1 MNDNP
6 TPGDNAEET
15 PPDDSVEETPPD
27 DSVEEATDGPDSTDT
42 SGALDEDDDEHED
55 EDEHAAFA
63 AAQAEAARAE
73 MPFFVRKLG
82 PRIGT
87 ANAEMQWERIT
98 GLWPFLRIVS
108 FILVVI
114 IIAGYA
120 AFQLET
126 RVEMAI
132 DDEALLTPEI
142 RAGKD
147 YTRTAEAGEDGEDLV
162 TIIAREDP
170 FTPEIVAT
178 LKAEGHE
185 HLKVISHAMFNDL
198 PDAMWWSVVTMTTVG
213 YGDKFPTTPPA
224 RALAVLVMFMSLVLL
239 ASFTA
244 TFASAFVARQIQ
256 ASQEQEDDPW
266 EGHTIFCGWTEEGG
280 SRVLQALDLGAAG
293 RRLQVIFVNHLA
305 EDAMELNLR
314 GLSNMDTRFIRG
326 DITREEDLNRAGL
339 PVAGNIIIIPDESDG
354 TEADDTR
361 TIEATMA
368 MKVLAPEVKV
378 FAHAVSEQRV
388 ANLRRAMVDDVVLT
402 DSHTP
407 EMLAAFVVRPG
418 MTQAIHELLDGE
430 ESAEFATIDIPGRFA
445 DRPALE
451 LSDFLRRERNA
462 TLIGFVVEEEAFG
475 LESAMEGG
483 DAYMVEFIKE
493 QIEEAGIEMAAEG
506 AKTRVTVNPANDLA
520 IAADARALVIRER
533 PTRGG

>member
-6 TPGDNAEET
+6 TPDDN
-15 PPDDSVEETPPD
+15 VEETPPD
-27 DSVEEATDGPDSTDT
+27 DNLADAPADDDAAAASSTD
-42 SGALDEDDDEHED
+42 SSDGLDEGEH
-55 EDEHAAFA
+55 EDEHAAFE
-63 AAQAEAARAE
+63 AAQAETARAE
-73 MPFFVRKLG
+73 LPMFVRTFG
-82 PRIGT
+82 PRIGM
-87 ANAEMQWERIT
+87 ANAELQWERIT
-98 GLWPFLRIVS
+98 ALWPFLRIVS
-108 FILVVI
+108 WILVVI
-114 IIAGYA
+114 IIAGYL
-120 AFQLET
+120 AFQFET
-126 RVEMAI
+126 RTTVPI
-132 DDEALLTPEI
+132 DDDSVLTAAV
-142 RAGKD
+142 RAGKQ
-147 YTRTAEAGEDGEDLV
+147 YARTDENGANVGVIVDK
-162 TIIAREDP
+162 EDP
-170 FTPEIVAT
+170 FTTEIVAE
-178 LKAEGHE
+178 LKAAGHE
-185 HLKVISHAMFNDL
+185 ELKLISHAMFDNL

-213 YGDKFPTTPPA
+213 YGDKFPTTPAA

-280 SRVLQALDLGAAG
+280 PRVLQALDQGAAG
-293 RRLQVIFVNHLA
+293 RRLQVYFLNHLA

-314 GLSNMDTRFIRG
+314 GLSNIDTRFIRG
-326 DITREEDLNRAGL
+326 DITREEDLDRAGL
-339 PVAGNIIIIPDESDG
+339 HAAANIVIIPDESDG
-354 TEADDTR
+354 TEPDDTR

-378 FAHAVSEQRV
+378 FAHAVSALRV
-388 ANLRRAMVDDVVLT
+388 ANLHRAMVDDVVLT
-402 DSHTP
+402 DSHTA

-418 MTQAIHELLDGE
+418 MTQAIHELLDPE

-445 DRPALE
+445 ERPALE

-462 TLIGFVVEEEAFG
+462 TLVGFVVEEEAFG

-506 AKTRVTVNPANDLA
+506 AKTRVTINPSNDVA
-520 IAADARALVIRER
+520 IAADAQALVIRER
-533 PTRGG
+533 PARGA